1 MKEAF
6 NFIGLMSN
14 RLPYFCLSVNNLV
27 NIVHQLT
34 ILIVDDPFIIVN
46 EHFLIGALKFFTYFL
61 LIGFLHS
68 KNALKKGFTLS
79 ILITI
84 PQIHKKRYEYFHILN
99 LNCVD
104 SWKS

>member
-1 MKEAF
+1 MT
-6 NFIGLMSN
+6 
-14 RLPYFCLSVNNLV
+14 PLSLST
-27 NIVHQLT
+27 NISYWSFKVFY
-34 ILIVDDPFIIVN
+34 I
-46 EHFLIGALKFFTYFL
+46 FFTYRVPSL
-61 LIGFLHS
+61 EKRL
-68 KNALKKGFTLS
+68 KKKGFTLS